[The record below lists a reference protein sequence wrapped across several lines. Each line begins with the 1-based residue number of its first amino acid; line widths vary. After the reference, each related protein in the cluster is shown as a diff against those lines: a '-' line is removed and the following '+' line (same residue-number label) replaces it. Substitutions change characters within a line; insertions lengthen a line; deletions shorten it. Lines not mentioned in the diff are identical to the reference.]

1 MNLRTRFV
9 LVSASLMFVLATG
22 MSIGAYRI
30 ASNQL
35 QHQVESSLDQR
46 ASRILQIMGR
56 RGFNW
61 NDAFG
66 QGPVNQAIM
75 QTEVDAITQI
85 VLPNGQVLGR
95 REYPRLPIERG
106 DRSLSVEGKRIHRSS
121 TIIDKHEF
129 RMLTVIADDG
139 SLIQVAKDTQI
150 LLNAQ
155 NGMRTWFPI
164 YAAIA
169 VVISALFGWLF
180 ARRISKPIE
189 DLAITAE
196 SIAATQD
203 LDRTILVSG
212 RDEVAQLATSFNTM
226 LEALRGSVSRQRQLV
241 QDASHELR
249 TPLTSLRANTE
260 LLERGTLS
268 DADRTSILADM
279 RAEVDEL
286 ADLSAELSA
295 LAIDNRTTEEPISID
310 LSDVAQEVAIRAS
323 RRSGAPITV
332 HTTPGTTVVAR
343 PNQLE
348 RALSNL
354 VDNAVKF
361 TGDSSEIEIH
371 VGSFRVEVR
380 DKGLGITDADKPLVF
395 DRFYRATATRSMP
408 GSGLGLSIVSQ
419 FATDH
424 NASAYVL
431 DNAGGGAI
439 VGLQFPIPTA

>member
-9 LVSASLMFVLATG
+9 LISAGLMFVLATG

-35 QHQVESSLDQR
+35 QHQVGTSLDQR
-46 ASRILQIMGR
+46 ASRILQIMSQPD
-56 RGFNW
+56 FNW
-61 NDAFG
+61 NDSFG
-66 QGPVNQAIM
+66 PGPVNQAIM

-95 REYPRLPIERG
+95 REYPRLPINKG
-106 DRSLSVEGKRIHRSS
+106 DRSLSVNGKRIHRSS
-121 TIIDKHEF
+121 TIIDHHKF
-129 RMLTVIADDG
+129 RTLTVIANDG

-150 LLNAQ
+150 ILNAQ
-155 NGMRTWFPI
+155 NGMRMWFPI

-169 VVISALFGWLF
+169 VIISALFGWLF

-189 DLAITAE
+189 DLALTAE

-203 LDRTILVSG
+203 LDRTIKVSG
-212 RDEVAQLATSFNTM
+212 RDEVAQLSTSFNTM
-226 LEALRGSVSRQRQLV
+226 LEALRGSVARQRQLV

-286 ADLSAELSA
+286 ADLSVELSA
-295 LAIDNRTTEEPISID
+295 LATDNRALEEAVSID
-310 LSDVAQEVAIRAS
+310 LSDIAHDIANRAT
-323 RRSGAPITV
+323 RRSGSPVTV
-332 HTTPGTTVVAR
+332 HATPGTNVVAR

-354 VDNAVKF
+354 VDNAIKF
-361 TGDSSEIEIH
+361 TNDGSEIEIH
-371 VGSFRVEVR
+371 IGSYRVEVR
-380 DKGLGITDADKPLVF
+380 DKGIGISDSDKPHVF

-439 VGLQFPIPTA
+439 VGLQFPIPTI

>member
-332 HTTPGTTVVAR
+332 HTTPGTTVVVR
-343 PNQLE
+343 PNQFE

>member
-35 QHQVESSLDQR
+35 QGQVESSLDQR

-56 RGFNW
+56 QGFDW

-95 REYPRLPIERG
+95 REYPRLPINKR
-106 DRSLSVEGKRIHRSS
+106 DRSLSVDGRRSNRSS
-121 TIIDKHEF
+121 TIIDRHEF
-129 RMLTVIADDG
+129 KTLTVLANDG

-150 LLNAQ
+150 ILNAQ
-155 NGMRTWFPI
+155 RGMRTWFPI
-164 YAAIA
+164 FAAIA

-180 ARRISKPIE
+180 ARRISRPIE

-203 LDRTILVSG
+203 LDRTIIVSG
-212 RDEVAQLATSFNTM
+212 SDEVAQLATSFNTM
-226 LEALRGSVSRQRQLV
+226 LEALRGSVARQRQLV

-260 LLERGTLS
+260 LLERGQLS

-286 ADLSAELSA
+286 TDLSAELSA
-295 LAIDNRTTEEPISID
+295 LAIDNRTTEELVSID

-323 RRSGAPITV
+323 RRSGAPVTV
-332 HTTPGTTVVAR
+332 HTTPGTTVVVR
-343 PNQLE
+343 PNQFE

-354 VDNAVKF
+354 VDNAIKF
-361 TGDSSEIEIH
+361 TNDSSEIEIH

-439 VGLQFPIPTA
+439 VGLQFPIPSA